1 MKPFNHYFLLLLV
14 TALLGCRSTP
24 EPAGPSVWRQLFT
37 SSQPLTRQ
45 QVYAIAGKPV
55 RETDSAAYWESAPV
69 KQGTKT
75 YVRELRVD
83 FDANGHAVRMDDGT
97 VRKLPK

>member
-1 MKPFNHYFLLLLV
+1 MKQFNRYLLLLIA

-24 EPAGPSVWRQLFT
+24 QSPGPSAWRQLFT
-37 SSQPLTRQ
+37 SDQPLTRQ

-55 RETDSAAYWESAPV
+55 RETDSAAYWESPRV
-69 KQGTKT
+69 KQRTKT

-83 FDANGHAVRMDDGT
+83 FDGNGHAVRMDDGT
-97 VRKLPK
+97 LRELPN